1 MGRLLASGLVL
12 VALGALL
19 AGCGGGAAPRPV
31 EVGAE
36 ADGSSVRL
44 EPGQELRI
52 TLASNPTTGYSWAE
66 TAPADPGVLR
76 LVSNDYVQGG
86 SDAPGAGGTQVLVYE
101 AVGEGMAAI
110 SLAYLRTFE
119 PDSPID
125 GLALSVTVE

>member
-1 MGRLLASGLVL
+1 MTGLVL

-19 AGCGGGAAPRPV
+19 AGCGGGGAPAPV
-31 EVGAE
+31 EVGVQ

-44 EPGQELRI
+44 EPGQELRV

-66 TAPADPGVLR
+66 TAPPDPAVLR

-86 SDAPGAGGTQVLVYE
+86 SNAPGAGGTQVLVYE
-101 AVGEGMAAI
+101 AVGEGMAAVSI
-110 SLAYLRTFE
+110 SYLRPFE

-125 GLALSVTVE
+125 AFALSVTVVED